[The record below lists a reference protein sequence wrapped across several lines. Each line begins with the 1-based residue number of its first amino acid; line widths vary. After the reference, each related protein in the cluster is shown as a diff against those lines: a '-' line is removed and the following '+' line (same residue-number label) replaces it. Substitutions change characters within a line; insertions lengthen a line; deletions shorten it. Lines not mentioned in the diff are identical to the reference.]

1 MWWCLA
7 AVKDTNLL
15 CVGDQMFGFLR
26 WHCVCIFLDRILPTK
41 LLILTQYHAASAVFL
56 RWLYPSRDLQRKAS
70 SRWKKVDC
78 WILCTVVAARSL
90 SPFASLTATKLGWQV
105 QRCLALLGWSIHFKK
120 IRSFRLKDSDHLNP
134 CLHRPSVNSPHRKRN
149 LLAAAVIHQD
159 KVYAKTL
166 RTVPKH
172 LSPVAG
178 TQCID
183 RHWRSLKEFIGSSF
197 PRKKKANR
205 NPGSTHRLL
214 LSWTSGCSENTL
226 LSAAAKSDMLS
237 CPKPWKSDKPNDDF
251 SLGCW
256 WFDNDDSLMTCKIH
270 KTK

>member
-1 MWWCLA
+1 M
-7 AVKDTNLL
+7 
-15 CVGDQMFGFLR
+15 
-26 WHCVCIFLDRILPTK
+26 
-41 LLILTQYHAASAVFL
+41 
-56 RWLYPSRDLQRKAS
+56 
-70 SRWKKVDC
+70 DC

-105 QRCLALLGWSIHFKK
+105 QRCSALFCWSIHFKK
-120 IRSFRLKDSDHLNP
+120 LRSFRLKDSDHLNP

-197 PRKKKANR
+197 PRKKGKQESR
-205 NPGSTHRLL
+205 LNPQIT
-214 LSWTSGCSENTL
+214 
-226 LSAAAKSDMLS
+226 
-237 CPKPWKSDKPNDDF
+237 
-251 SLGCW
+251 
-256 WFDNDDSLMTCKIH
+256 SLMNQWLFRKHISVSSCKERYAQLS
-270 KTK
+270 KTLKK